1 MVDHYPN
8 LCNSTAFHSSISIVR
23 RDIRYRAGQEE
34 GRYRL
39 ATILVHRLNLVQNW
53 GNTLHEHLSRQS
65 KILKYVLENEK
76 SNDYKLD

>member
-8 LCNSTAFHSSISIVR
+8 LCNSTAFHWSISIVR
-23 RDIRYRAGQEE
+23 RDIRYRVGQEE
-34 GRYRL
+34 DRYRL
-39 ATILVHRLNLVQNW
+39 ATVLVHRLNLVRNW
-53 GNTLHEHLSRQS
+53 GNTLHEHLLRQS